1 MGYSTI
7 KSRDRELTAL
17 QSFRSTSYR
26 MPAQALYEAAGAF
39 CRSAASEKA
48 PSRPHE
54 RSPTIHSSL
63 YLPAP
68 VYEALRKI
76 AFDERAKIHGLVMQG
91 IDAVLRKRG
100 YSSVDDLKSGKK

>member
-1 MGYSTI
+1 M
-7 KSRDRELTAL
+7 
-17 QSFRSTSYR
+17 
-26 MPAQALYEAAGAF
+26 
-39 CRSAASEKA
+39 
-48 PSRPHE
+48 
-54 RSPTIHSSL
+54 IHSSL